1 MKFPSEQDETGT
13 SGSLVREGSAK
24 ARGHR
29 LVMLGAVLGAL
40 VTVAV
45 ALGVGR
51 ASATPGASIVG
62 GPIVARGPLT
72 HETVIGVPQ
81 TTTVTR
87 TVQVRV
93 GSAAGSGSGWRLTMS
108 S

>member
-1 MKFPSEQDETGT
+1 
-13 SGSLVREGSAK
+13 
-24 ARGHR
+24 
-29 LVMLGAVLGAL
+29 MLGAALGAL

-51 ASATPGASIVG
+51 ALGDAGCLDRQV
-62 GPIVARGPLT
+62 GPIVARGPLM

-87 TVQVRV
+87 TVKVQCRKADGEEARQLSGRDSPASYVLWCRV
-93 GSAAGSGSGWRLTMS
+93 PV
-108 S
+108 